1 MHKNNIQGV
10 TMAIQNFLSGG
21 YYGKLGAT
29 VGQRWKNKRTI
40 RTYVVPANP
49 RTEKQQANRGNFA
62 NAVQYAQMGLQ
73 MNYYATCFES
83 ETFTRW
89 NYRMR
94 TARDLKTAGLSGL
107 DLIPLYPLTFT
118 PPLLINEITKSSTPT
133 PRHVT
138 FYVPS
143 LATVGNRTFSL
154 MFELHDTMGLYLGL
168 KLYVGYHYVSN
179 AGYLEVDVDDANEI
193 NENCKVR
200 IVSNDDENS
209 VTDLIASPTLN
220 VRPSSIDIR
229 DFNDAIVSVQKTSAG
244 IVVTFAELWKDL
256 ATTNEISVTAHFV
269 SNGAQTFATL
279 NAGSLENNNGYCS
292 ILIPFATSLNQNL
305 PAFPSGSDIEIVS
318 INFLGASWQYTK
330 SADIK
335 PYSDTDLIRTLDA
348 IPTWDT
354 SSTADIAF
362 TVPFSGTVATTERS
376 FNMVCSGRFN
386 TRTAEAQSF
395 TVSGNG
401 SDLTF
406 TCIGSRKKYPMYQT
420 GDGVTITSFDVV
432 SNGVTY
438 SMQAQFIAVRN
449 AITTSPILKT
459 FNWAFYRQ
467 GGTDAD
473 HPLEN
478 ITLSVLVTDYAYISA
493 VSTINDFLEVEITE
507 GGTLILP
514 NGTRVDTYED
524 GDNWYIDVITDFEA
538 VEHADEV
545 TTSSAVSYH
554 DAVGF
559 SAGGIWYELPQA
571 WLTSNAPSYISGFEE

>member
-1 MHKNNIQGV
+1 
-10 TMAIQNFLSGG
+10 MATQNFLSGG

-40 RTYVVPANP
+40 RTYVIPFNP
-49 RTEKQQANRGNFA
+49 RTEKQQANRGSFA

-73 MNYYATCFES
+73 MNYYATCFENES
-83 ETFTRW
+83 FTRW

-118 PPLLINEITKSSTPT
+118 PPLLINEITKSATPT
-133 PRHVT
+133 PRHIT

-143 LATVGNRTFSL
+143 LANVGDRTLSL
-154 MFELHDTMGLYLGL
+154 MFELHDAMGVYVGL
-168 KLYVGYHYVSN
+168 KLYVGYHYASN
-179 AGYLEVDVDDANEI
+179 PGYLEVDVDDANEI

-200 IVSNDDENS
+200 IVSNDDEDS
-209 VTDLIASPTLN
+209 VNDLIASPTLN
-220 VRPSSIDIR
+220 VQPSSIDIR

-244 IVVTFAELWKDL
+244 IVVTFAELWKAL

-269 SNGAQTFATL
+269 SNGAQTLAAL
-279 NAGSLENNNGYCS
+279 SAGSLVNNNGYCS
-292 ILIPFATSLNQNL
+292 VTIPFATALNQNL

-318 INFLGASWQYTK
+318 INFSGASWQYTK
-330 SADIK
+330 SADVV

-348 IPTWDT
+348 IPTWDA
-354 SSTADIAF
+354 SSEADIAF
-362 TVPFSGTVATTERS
+362 TVPFGGTVATMERS

-395 TVSGNG
+395 NISGDG
-401 SDLTF
+401 SALTF
-406 TCIGSRKKYPMYQT
+406 TCIGSRKNYPMYQS
-420 GDGVTITSFDVV
+420 GDGITITAFDVV

-438 SMQAQFIAVRN
+438 SMQTQFIAVRN
-449 AITTSPILKT
+449 AITTSPILQSL
-459 FNWAFYRQ
+459 NWGFYRQ

-478 ITLSVLVTDYAYISA
+478 ITLSTLVTDYAYISA
-493 VSTINDFLEVEITE
+493 VGSINDFLGVEVTA
-507 GGTLILP
+507 GGTLVLP
-514 NGTRVDTYED
+514 DGSRVDTYED
-524 GDNWYIDVITDFEA
+524 GDNWYIDVVTNFENA
-538 VEHADEV
+538 EHADEV

-559 SAGGIWYELPQA
+559 NAGGIWYELPVS

>member
-1 MHKNNIQGV
+1 
-10 TMAIQNFLSGG
+10 MAIQNFLSGG

-40 RTYVVPANP
+40 RTYVVPFNP
-49 RTEKQQANRGNFA
+49 RTEKQQANRGSFA
-62 NAVQYAQMGLQ
+62 NAVEYAQMGLQ

-83 ETFTRW
+83 ESFTRW

-118 PPLLINEITKSSTPT
+118 PPLLINEITKSATPT
-133 PRHVT
+133 PRRIT

-143 LATVGNRTFSL
+143 LATVGDRTFSL
-154 MFELHDTMGLYLGL
+154 MFELHDAMGAYIGL
-168 KLYVGYHYVSN
+168 KLYVGYHYASN

-200 IVSNDDENS
+200 IVSNDDNNS
-209 VTDLIASPTLN
+209 TEDLIASPTLN
-220 VRPSSIDIR
+220 VQPSSIDIR

-244 IVVTFAELWKDL
+244 IVVTFAELWKNL
-256 ATTNEISVTAHFV
+256 ATTNEISVTAHFI

-279 NAGSLENNNGYCS
+279 SAGALENNNGYCS
-292 ILIPFATSLNQNL
+292 VTIPFVTALNQNL

-318 INFLGASWQYTK
+318 INFSGASWQYTK
-330 SADIK
+330 SADIV

-354 SSTADIAF
+354 SSTVDVAF
-362 TVPFSGTVATTERS
+362 TVPFGGTVAVMERS

-395 TVSGNG
+395 NVSGNG
-401 SDLTF
+401 SALTF
-406 TCIGSRKKYPMYQT
+406 TCIGSRKNYPMSQA
-420 GDGVTITSFDVV
+420 GDGINITAFDVV

-438 SMQAQFIAVRN
+438 SMQPQFIAVRN
-449 AITTSPILKT
+449 AITTSPILT
-459 FNWAFYRQ
+459 TLNWGFYRQ
-467 GGTDAD
+467 GGTDAS

-478 ITLSVLVTDYAYISA
+478 ITFSTFVTDYAYAEAIE
-493 VSTINDFLEVEITE
+493 TIDDFMEVEVTA
-507 GGTLILP
+507 GGTLVLP
-514 NGTRVDTYED
+514 NGSRVDSYED
-524 GDNWYIDVITDFEA
+524 GDNWYIDVITDFENA
-538 VEHADEV
+538 EHAEEV

-559 SAGGIWYELPQA
+559 NMGGIWYELPQT
-571 WLTSNAPSYISGFEE
+571 WLSSNAPSYISGFEE

>member
-1 MHKNNIQGV
+1 
-10 TMAIQNFLSGG
+10 MAIQNFLSGG

-40 RTYVVPANP
+40 RTYVVPFNP
-49 RTEKQQANRGNFA
+49 RTEKQQANRSGFA

-83 ETFTRW
+83 EYFTRW

-94 TARDLKTAGLSGL
+94 TARDLKSAGLSGL

-118 PPLLINEITKSSTPT
+118 PPLLINEITKSATPT
-133 PRHVT
+133 PRHIT

-143 LATVGNRTFSL
+143 LANVGDRTLSL
-154 MFELHDTMGLYLGL
+154 MFELHDAMGVYVGL
-168 KLYVGYHYVSN
+168 KLYVGYHYASN

-200 IVSNDDENS
+200 IVSNDDEDS

-220 VRPSSIDIR
+220 VQPSSIDIR

-269 SNGAQTFATL
+269 SNGAQTLATL
-279 NAGSLENNNGYCS
+279 NAGSLVNNNGYCS
-292 ILIPFATSLNQNL
+292 VTIPFATALNQNL

-318 INFLGASWQYTK
+318 INFSGASWQYTK
-330 SADIK
+330 SADVV

-362 TVPFSGTVATTERS
+362 TVPFGGTVATTERS
-376 FNMVCSGRFN
+376 FNMICSGRFN

-395 TVSGNG
+395 NVSGNG
-401 SDLTF
+401 SVLTF
-406 TCIGSRKKYPMYQT
+406 TCIGSRKNYPMYQT
-420 GDGVTITSFDVV
+420 GDGVNITSFDVV

-449 AITTSPILKT
+449 AITTSPILET
-459 FNWAFYRQ
+459 LNWAFYRD

-473 HPLEN
+473 HPLESL
-478 ITLSVLVTDYAYISA
+478 TLSVLVTDYAYISV
-493 VSTINDFLEVEITE
+493 VSAINDFLEVEVPMV
-507 GGTLILP
+507 GTLTP
-514 NGTRVDTYED
+514 HNDTRIDTYED
-524 GDNWYIDVITDFEA
+524 GDNWYIDLVSNFEFT
-538 VEHADEV
+538 EHADQV
-545 TTSSAVSYH
+545 TPSSAVSYH

-559 SAGGIWYELPQA
+559 NAGGIWYELPQA

>member
-1 MHKNNIQGV
+1 
-10 TMAIQNFLSGG
+10 MAIQNFLSGG

>member
-1 MHKNNIQGV
+1 
-10 TMAIQNFLSGG
+10 MAIQNFLSGG

-40 RTYVVPANP
+40 RTYVVPFNP

-94 TARDLKTAGLSGL
+94 TARDLKSAGLSGL

-118 PPLLINEITKSSTPT
+118 PPLLINEITKSATPT

-138 FYVPS
+138 FYTPS
-143 LATVGNRTFSL
+143 LASVGDRTFSL
-154 MFELHDTMGLYLGL
+154 MFELHDTMGVYIGL
-168 KLYVGYHYVSN
+168 KLYVGYHYASN

-200 IVSNDDENS
+200 IISNDDEDS
-209 VTDLIASPTLN
+209 VNDLIASPTLN
-220 VRPSSIDIR
+220 VQPPSIDIR

-244 IVVTFAELWKDL
+244 IVVTFAELWKNL

-269 SNGAQTFATL
+269 SNGVATL
-279 NAGSLENNNGYCS
+279 ATLSAGSLTDNNGYCS
-292 ILIPFATSLNQNL
+292 VLIPFATSLNQNL

-318 INFLGASWQYTK
+318 INFSGASWQYTK
-330 SADIK
+330 SADVV

-354 SSTADIAF
+354 SSMADIAF
-362 TVPFSGTVATTERS
+362 TVPFGGTIATMERS

-386 TRTAEAQSF
+386 TRTEEAQSF
-395 TVSGNG
+395 NVSGNG
-401 SDLTF
+401 SALTF
-406 TCIGSRKKYPMYQT
+406 TCIGSRKNYPMFQT
-420 GDGVTITSFDVV
+420 GDGVTITAFDVV

-449 AITTSPILKT
+449 AITTSPILET
-459 FNWAFYRQ
+459 LNWGFYRQ
-467 GGTDAD
+467 GGTDAS

-478 ITLSVLVTDYAYISA
+478 ITLSTLITDYAYSSA
-493 VSTINDFLEVEITE
+493 VGAIDDFIKVEVTA
-507 GGTLILP
+507 GGILVLP
-514 NGTRVDTYED
+514 DSSRVDSYED
-524 GDNWYIDVITDFEA
+524 GDNWYLDIVTSFEGS
-538 VEHADEV
+538 EHADEV
-545 TTSSAVSYH
+545 TTSSAVDYH

-559 SAGGIWYELPQA
+559 NAGGIWYELPVA
-571 WLTSNAPSYISGFEE
+571 WLSSNAPSYISGFEE

>member
-1 MHKNNIQGV
+1 
-10 TMAIQNFLSGG
+10 MAIQNFLSGG

-40 RTYVVPANP
+40 RTYVVPFNP
-49 RTEKQQANRGNFA
+49 RTEKQQANRGSFA

-73 MNYYATCFES
+73 MNYYATCFEN

-118 PPLLINEITKSSTPT
+118 PPLLINEITKSATPT
-133 PRHVT
+133 PRHIT

-143 LATVGNRTFSL
+143 IANVGDRTFSL
-154 MFELHDTMGLYLGL
+154 MFELHDTMGVYVGL
-168 KLYVGYHYVSN
+168 KLYVGYHYASN

-229 DFNDAIVSVQKTSAG
+229 DFNDAIVHVQKTPAG

-269 SNGAQTFATL
+269 SNGDQTLATL
-279 NAGSLENNNGYCS
+279 SAGSLVNNNGYCS
-292 ILIPFATSLNQNL
+292 VTIPFATVLNQNL

-318 INFLGASWQYTK
+318 INFSGASWQYTK
-330 SADIK
+330 SADIV

-362 TVPFSGTVATTERS
+362 TVPFGGTVATTERS

-395 TVSGNG
+395 NVSGSG
-401 SDLTF
+401 SALTF
-406 TCIGSRKKYPMYQT
+406 TCIGSRKNYPMYQT
-420 GDGVTITSFDVV
+420 DDGINISSFDVV

-449 AITTSPILKT
+449 AITTSPILQSL
-459 FNWAFYRQ
+459 NWGFYRQ

-473 HPLEN
+473 HPLES
-478 ITLSVLVTDYAYISA
+478 IMFSTLVTDYAYISA
-493 VSTINDFLEVEITE
+493 VSSINDFLEVEVTA
-507 GGTLILP
+507 GGTLVLP
-514 NGTRVDTYED
+514 DNSRVDTYED
-524 GDNWYIDVITDFEA
+524 GDNWYIDVVVSFESS
-538 VEHADEV
+538 EHADEV
-545 TTSSAVSYH
+545 TTSSAVGYH

-559 SAGGIWYELPQA
+559 NAGGIWYELPA
-571 WLTSNAPSYISGFEE
+571 SWLTSNAPSYISGFEE

>member
-1 MHKNNIQGV
+1 
-10 TMAIQNFLSGG
+10 MATQNFLSGG

-40 RTYVVPANP
+40 RTYVIPFNP

-83 ETFTRW
+83 ESFTRW

-118 PPLLINEITKSSTPT
+118 PPLLINEITKSATPT
-133 PRHVT
+133 PRHIT

-143 LATVGNRTFSL
+143 LANVGDRTFSL
-154 MFELHDTMGLYLGL
+154 MFELHDTMGVYVGL
-168 KLYVGYHYVSN
+168 KLYVGYHYASN

-220 VRPSSIDIR
+220 IQPSSIDIR

-256 ATTNEISVTAHFV
+256 ATTNEISATAHFV
-269 SNGAQTFATL
+269 SNGAQTLATL
-279 NAGSLENNNGYCS
+279 SAGSLVNNNGYCS
-292 ILIPFATSLNQNL
+292 VTIPFATALNQNL

-318 INFLGASWQYTK
+318 INFSGASWQYTK
-330 SADIK
+330 SADVV

-362 TVPFSGTVATTERS
+362 EVPFGGTVATMERS

-395 TVSGNG
+395 NISGNG
-401 SDLTF
+401 LALTF
-406 TCIGSRKKYPMYQT
+406 ACTGSRKNYPMYQS
-420 GDGVTITSFDVV
+420 GDGINISSFDVV

-449 AITTSPILKT
+449 AITTSPILESL
-459 FNWAFYRQ
+459 NWAFYRQ

-473 HPLEN
+473 HPLES
-478 ITLSVLVTDYAYISA
+478 IILSVLVTDYAYIEVISA
-493 VSTINDFLEVEITE
+493 INDFMEVEVTA
-507 GGTLILP
+507 GGTLVLP
-514 NGTRVDTYED
+514 DGSRVDTYED
-524 GDNWYIDVITDFEA
+524 GNNWSIDVVTDFEN

-554 DAVGF
+554 EAVGF
-559 SAGGIWYELPQA
+559 SAGGIWYELPQT

>member
-1 MHKNNIQGV
+1 
-10 TMAIQNFLSGG
+10 MAIQNFLSGG

-94 TARDLKTAGLSGL
+94 TARDLKTAGMSGL

-118 PPLLINEITKSSTPT
+118 PPLLINEITKSATPT
-133 PRHVT
+133 PRHIT

-143 LATVGNRTFSL
+143 LATVGDRTLSL
-154 MFELHDTMGLYLGL
+154 MFELHDAMGVYVGL
-168 KLYVGYHYVSN
+168 KLYVGYHYASN

-220 VRPSSIDIR
+220 VQPPSIDIR
-229 DFNDAIVSVQKTSAG
+229 DFNDAVVSVQKTSAG

-318 INFLGASWQYTK
+318 INFSGASWQYTK
-330 SADIK
+330 SGDVV

-348 IPTWDT
+348 VPTWDT
-354 SSTADIAF
+354 SSVADIAF
-362 TVPFSGTVATTERS
+362 TVPFNGTVTTTERS

-401 SDLTF
+401 SGLTF
-406 TCIGSRKKYPMYQT
+406 TCIGSRKKYPMAKS
-420 GDGVTITSFDVV
+420 GDGVTITAFDAVCE
-432 SNGVTY
+432 GVTY
-438 SMQAQFIAVRN
+438 SMSAQFIAVRN
-449 AITTSPILKT
+449 AITTSPILET
-459 FNWAFYRQ
+459 LNWAFYRD
-467 GGTDAD
+467 GGTDVGY
-473 HPLEN
+473 PLERLT
-478 ITLSVLVTDYAYISA
+478 ISCYVTDY
-493 VSTINDFLEVEITE
+493 TLEDMSGNLGIFTEIEVTAGGQIVECQSGSFDITE
-507 GGTLILP
+507 
-514 NGTRVDTYED
+514 D
-524 GDNWYIDVITDFEA
+524 GSNWVIELNQSYIDA
-538 VEHADEV
+538 EHTDEV
-545 TTSSAVSYH
+545 TPSSAVDYINSP
-554 DAVGF
+554 GF
-559 SAGGIWYELPQA
+559 NMGGIWYELPQT
-571 WLTSNAPSYISGFEE
+571 WLTFNAPTYISGYEN

>member
-1 MHKNNIQGV
+1 
-10 TMAIQNFLSGG
+10 MATQNFLSGG

-40 RTYVVPANP
+40 RTYVIPFNP

-83 ETFTRW
+83 ESFTRW

-118 PPLLINEITKSSTPT
+118 PPFLINKITKSATPT
-133 PRHVT
+133 PRHIT

-143 LATVGNRTFSL
+143 LANVGDRALSL
-154 MFELHDTMGLYLGL
+154 MFELHSATGVYVGL
-168 KLYVGYHYVSN
+168 KLYVGYHYASN

-200 IVSNDDENS
+200 IVSNDDEDSAN
-209 VTDLIASPTLN
+209 DLIASPTLN
-220 VRPSSIDIR
+220 VQPSSIDIR

-256 ATTNEISVTAHFV
+256 AITNEISATAHFV
-269 SNGAQTFATL
+269 SNGAQTLATL
-279 NAGSLENNNGYCS
+279 SAGSLVNNNGYCS
-292 ILIPFATSLNQNL
+292 VTIPFATALNQNL
-305 PAFPSGSDIEIVS
+305 PAFPSGSAIEIVS
-318 INFLGASWQYTK
+318 VNFSGASWQYTK
-330 SADIK
+330 SADVVL
-335 PYSDTDLIRTLDA
+335 YSDTDLIRTLDA

-362 TVPFSGTVATTERS
+362 TVPFGGTISATERAFS
-376 FNMVCSGRFN
+376 MVCSGRFN

-395 TVSGNG
+395 NVSGNG
-401 SDLTF
+401 SALTF
-406 TCIGSRKKYPMYQT
+406 TCIGSRKNYPMYQP
-420 GDGVTITSFDVV
+420 GDGITITSFDVV

-438 SMQAQFIAVRN
+438 SMQARFIAVRN
-449 AITTSPILKT
+449 AITTSPILQSL
-459 FNWAFYRQ
+459 NWGFYRQ
-467 GGTDAD
+467 GGTDAS

-478 ITLSVLVTDYAYISA
+478 ITLSTLITDYAYSSA
-493 VSTINDFLEVEITE
+493 VEAIDDFIGVEVTA
-507 GGTLILP
+507 GGTLVLP
-514 NGTRVDTYED
+514 DVSRVDSYED
-524 GDNWYIDVITDFEA
+524 EGNWRLDIITSFEGL
-538 VEHADEV
+538 EHADEV
-545 TTSSAVSYH
+545 TTSSVVSYH

-559 SAGGIWYELPQA
+559 NADGIWYELPQS